1 MGSVQGWPLSWLIV
15 VGVGLSPILA
25 FFVSLVIGRLARRKQ
40 GQHPRED
47 APDGSGEG
55 DRRHESVEAPP
66 R

>member
-1 MGSVQGWPLSWLIV
+1 MGWALLWLIV
-15 VGVGLSPILA
+15 VAIGLSPVLA
-25 FFVSLVIGRLARRKQ
+25 FFVALVIGRWFRRKQ
-40 GQHPRED
+40 GQHPPED